1 MTSSMPERSDRGSP
15 SASAEEA
22 KLGTFLGVFTPSIL
36 TILGVILFLRT
47 GWVVG
52 SVGLLPALAIVVV
65 ANSITLA
72 TALSVSAIAT
82 NMHVGAGG
90 AYYIISRSLG
100 LEFGGAIGV
109 PLFLAQAFSVT
120 LYAFGLAE
128 SLRLFWP
135 GLPMRTIA
143 GVTVVL
149 VAIVAGKSAEFALR
163 LQIPVMVAIGIA
175 LFSLLL
181 GVAGRAGESL
191 QLVAAAEEAV
201 PLWVVFAVF
210 FPAVTG
216 LMAGVSLSGDLRDPK
231 RAIPWGTIAAVLTG
245 FAVYL
250 VVPVALAIAADPQD
264 LVSDSLIWFSIAAV
278 PLLVLPGLLGA
289 ILSSAVGSMLGA
301 PRTLEALSV
310 DRIVPH
316 LLTLRPFGARG
327 PSIAYLGSA
336 GLALAAVL
344 LGGLNAVAPVLTM
357 FFLTTYGMINLVA
370 GLEQLSGAPS
380 YRPTIKVWWGISLA
394 GALGCFWVMSLI
406 NWFAAAVAVVVEI
419 ALYVVLRR
427 RSLSASWGDMRY
439 GTMMSLVRGILLR
452 IRHLP
457 VAPRN
462 WRPHILVF
470 AGDLEQRLD
479 LVRFAAWLNQ
489 DRGLL
494 SVCWL
499 LVGEIEEIAPKLD
512 TYREE
517 MQRRL
522 DDEGL
527 IAFSEVH
534 AIQNLES
541 GALAVAQAHGI
552 AGLVSNCVMFGW
564 GGKPDRVVSVLRVM
578 RGASLLG
585 KSTVIC
591 RIAPRSW
598 APRTRRI
605 DVWWGGL
612 ESNGDMLLLFAHLL
626 SMNSEWSSA
635 RISVKC
641 VSSAKYP
648 SRWSESRL
656 ADLLLRSRIDAAPQV
671 IDNPEDRSIK
681 DIIQESSKDADI
693 VFLGLREPPL
703 GDEPKYAA
711 RLADLIGDLPTVVM
725 VRAAGLFAGHL
736 LDTPE
741 SETDRVFGEG
751 GTLAALGDS
760 AAG

>member
-1 MTSSMPERSDRGSP
+1 MLRLTRIEHRVDPGLRSWYEESVTSSILDRTDP
-15 SASAEEA
+15 SAPPSTPEGA

-52 SVGLLPALAIVVV
+52 NVGLLPALSIVIV

-135 GLPMRTIA
+135 GVPVRAVA

-149 VAIVAGKSAEFALR
+149 VAVIAGKSAEFALR
-163 LQIPVMVAIGIA
+163 LQIPVLVAIGLA
-175 LFSLLL
+175 LLSLLL
-181 GVAGRAGESL
+181 GVVGRAGESV
-191 QLVAAAEEAV
+191 QLFTVAEQAA
-201 PLWVVFAVF
+201 PFWVVFAVF

-231 RAIPWGTIAAVLTG
+231 RAIPRGTIAAVLAG
-245 FAVYL
+245 FVVYL
-250 VVPVALAIAADPQD
+250 AVPIALAVAADPLD
-264 LVSDSLIWFSIAAV
+264 LVNDSLIWFSIAAV
-278 PLLVLPGLLGA
+278 PMLVLPGLLGA

-301 PRTLEALSV
+301 PRTLEALAV
-310 DRIVPH
+310 DRVVPH
-316 LLTLRPFGARG
+316 VLTWRPFGVKG
-327 PSIAYLGSA
+327 PSIAYVGSA

-370 GLEQLSGAPS
+370 GLEQLWGAPS

-406 NWFAAAVAVVVEI
+406 NWFAAALAVIVEI

-439 GTMMSLVRGILLR
+439 GTMMSVVRGILLR

-470 AGDLEQRLD
+470 AGDLDQRLD
-479 LVRFAAWLNQ
+479 LVR
-489 DRGLL
+489 L
-494 SVCWL
+494 S
-499 LVGEIEEIAPKLD
+499 
-512 TYREE
+512 
-517 MQRRL
+517 
-522 DDEGL
+522 L
-527 IAFSEVH
+527 IH
-534 AIQNLES
+534 I
-541 GALAVAQAHGI
+541 
-552 AGLVSNCVMFGW
+552 
-564 GGKPDRVVSVLRVM
+564 
-578 RGASLLG
+578 
-585 KSTVIC
+585 
-591 RIAPRSW
+591 
-598 APRTRRI
+598 
-605 DVWWGGL
+605 
-612 ESNGDMLLLFAHLL
+612 
-626 SMNSEWSSA
+626 
-635 RISVKC
+635 
-641 VSSAKYP
+641 
-648 SRWSESRL
+648 
-656 ADLLLRSRIDAAPQV
+656 
-671 IDNPEDRSIK
+671 
-681 DIIQESSKDADI
+681 
-693 VFLGLREPPL
+693 
-703 GDEPKYAA
+703 
-711 RLADLIGDLPTVVM
+711 
-725 VRAAGLFAGHL
+725 
-736 LDTPE
+736 
-741 SETDRVFGEG
+741 
-751 GTLAALGDS
+751 
-760 AAG
+760 

>member
-1 MTSSMPERSDRGSP
+1 
-15 SASAEEA
+15 
-22 KLGTFLGVFTPSIL
+22 LI
-36 TILGVILFLRT
+36 
-47 GWVVG
+47 
-52 SVGLLPALAIVVV
+52 PALAIVIV
-65 ANSITLA
+65 ANAITLA

-90 AYYIISRSLG
+90 AYFIISRSLG

-109 PLFLAQAFSVT
+109 PLFLAQALSVT
-120 LYAFGLAE
+120 LYSFGLAE
-128 SLRLFWP
+128 SLRLLWP
-135 GLPMRTIA
+135 DLPLSAIA
-143 GVTVVL
+143 AVTVVL
-149 VAIVAGKSAEFALR
+149 VALVAGISAEFALR
-163 LQIPVMVAIGIA
+163 LQVPVMAAIGLA
-175 LFSLLL
+175 LLSLFV
-181 GVAGRAGESL
+181 GVAGRSGDSVQLTAGL
-191 QLVAAAEEAV
+191 DGGA
-201 PLWVVFAVF
+201 PFWVVFAVF

-216 LMAGVSLSGDLRDPK
+216 LMAGVSLSGDLKDPK
-231 RAIPWGTIAAVLTG
+231 RSIPRGTIGAVLVG

-250 VVPVALAIAADPQD
+250 LVPIGLAIAADPRD
-264 LVSDSLIWFSIAAV
+264 LAGNSLIWFSIASV
-278 PLLVLPGLLGA
+278 PWLVYPGLLGA

-301 PRTLEALSV
+301 PRTLEALST
-310 DRIVPH
+310 DRIVPRVFAW
-316 LLTLRPFGARG
+316 RPFGTKG
-327 PSIAYLGSA
+327 PSAAYIASA
-336 GLALAAVL
+336 SLALVAVL
-344 LGGLNAVAPVLTM
+344 LGDLNAVAPVLTM

-380 YRPTIKVWWGISLA
+380 YRPTIRVWWGVSLA

-406 NWFAAAVAVVVEI
+406 NMVAAIVALVVEVG
-419 ALYVVLRR
+419 LYVVLRR

-439 GTMMSLVRGILLR
+439 GTLMSLVRGILLR

-470 AGDLEQRLD
+470 AGDLDQRLD

-499 LVGEIEEIAPKLD
+499 LIGEMDVIAPQLGAYAED
-512 TYREE
+512 

-564 GGKPDRVVSVLRVM
+564 GGKPDRMVSVLRVM
-578 RGASLLG
+578 RGISLLG

-598 APRTRRI
+598 APKPRRI

-626 SMNSEWSSA
+626 SMNSEWRSA
-635 RISVKC
+635 RISVNC

-648 SRWSESRL
+648 SLWSEARL
-656 ADLLLRSRIDAAPQV
+656 SDLLLRSRIDATPLV
-671 IDNPEDRSIK
+671 IDNPDGRPIK
-681 DIIQESSKDADI
+681 DIIHENSRDADI
-693 VFLGLREPPL
+693 VFMGLREPPR
-703 GDEPKYAA
+703 GSEPEYAA
-711 RLADLIGDLPTVVM
+711 RLAELVGDLPTVVM
-725 VRAAGLFAGHL
+725 VRAAGPFAGQL
-736 LDTPE
+736 LDTADPE
-741 SETDRVFGEG
+741 QSNGKRER
-751 GTLAALGDS
+751 S
-760 AAG
+760 Q